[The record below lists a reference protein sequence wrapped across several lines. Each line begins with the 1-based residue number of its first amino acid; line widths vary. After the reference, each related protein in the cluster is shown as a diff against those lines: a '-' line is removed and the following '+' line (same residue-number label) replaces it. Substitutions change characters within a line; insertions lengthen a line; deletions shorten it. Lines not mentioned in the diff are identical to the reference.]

1 MTTEEFRQFLA
12 LADDREAKK
21 YAWLRQ
27 LLVIASAA
35 LTALVAFRA
44 GSQSTG
50 MALLFLR
57 VAWVSLGLGIL
68 LGALSLHA
76 EVWTAAELVR
86 LASKEAR
93 ERSSSG
99 ATAPS
104 PIVAQR
110 PPIYRWAETFF
121 YVCLTVAVVSLVT
134 HAVLRN

>member
-12 LADDREAKK
+12 LADDREAKR

-27 LLVIASAA
+27 LLVISSGA

-44 GSQSTG
+44 GAQSVG
-50 MALLFLR
+50 LALLFLR
-57 VAWVSLGLGIL
+57 IAWVALGLGIL

-86 LASKEAR
+86 LASQQAR

-99 ATAPS
+99 ATGPS
-104 PIVAQR
+104 PVVAKR
-110 PPIYRWAETFF
+110 PGFYRWAERLF
-121 YVCLTVAVVSLVT
+121 YLCLIVAVISLVS